1 MLLCEDMH
9 ANKYSALYRTYYMA
23 MQYIQYM
30 RQLGLRMASYVHVG
44 LVSISRAPFIP
55 ILPPG
60 GGGVA
65 VRGVV
70 GWGLEA
76 NGFVLIVKRFVSGS

>member
-1 MLLCEDMH
+1 
-9 ANKYSALYRTYYMA
+9 
-23 MQYIQYM
+23 
-30 RQLGLRMASYVHVG
+30 MASYAYVHVG

>member
-1 MLLCEDMH
+1 MH
-9 ANKYSALYRTYYMA
+9 MATNTAHCTALTTWPIHTIHM
-23 MQYIQYM
+23 
-30 RQLGLRMASYVHVG
+30 QLGLRMASYAYVHVG

>member
-1 MLLCEDMH
+1 M
-9 ANKYSALYRTYYMA
+9 ANTYHTYA
-23 MQYIQYM
+23 ARPAHGI
-30 RQLGLRMASYVHVG
+30 LYVHVG